1 MRAGVVVWY
10 IIACSMYLLTQVLH
24 PLKLVP
30 VKVMAALLAR
40 STRVDLARSRSR
52 VAAGS
57 RAEIYRDQ
65 KSAAA

>member
-30 VKVMAALLAR
+30 VKVMAALLALDL
-40 STRVDLARSRSR
+40 DLATSRSRSSL
-52 VAAGS
+52 V
-57 RAEIYRDQ
+57 E
-65 KSAAA
+65 